1 MMANF
6 NYSVTFPCYNSV
18 EYTKR
23 LLESMKLIGDDL
35 SRVVAV
41 DNNSHDETLEYLKKA
56 GIGKVIA
63 NKKNLGFGTAL
74 TQGILEMQS
83 EWTIVMNN
91 DLIVS
96 ENWIDNLIQSA
107 IDNDLKVIC
116 PALLEGDYDYDLNS
130 KSNQCSL
137 LMDGY
142 VRMGDSHAVCIAIH
156 ESVWHEVG
164 YFRPTP
170 ALFGYED
177 ALFFNELKKN
187 NFDIGVTSSTFLH
200 HFGSVTQNA
209 MRLEMGLDPSDDL
222 SPNKNDLL
230 LCQSWFRRKYDKIH
244 KKNIRKRSAKFEIA
258 KYGNTVRGY
267 RKNGKFLWW

>member
-1 MMANF
+1 MANF
-6 NYSVTFPCYNSV
+6 DYSVTFPCYNSV
-18 EYTKR
+18 EYTKK
-23 LLESMKLIGDDL
+23 LVESMKLAGDDF
-35 SRVVAV
+35 SKVIAV
-41 DNNSHDETLEYLKKA
+41 DNNSHDKTLEYLKKS

-96 ENWIDNLIQSA
+96 ENWIDKLIQSA

-116 PALLEGDYDYDLNS
+116 PALLEGDYDYDLRI
-130 KSNQCSL
+130 KSNQFSS

-177 ALFFNELKKN
+177 ALFFNELKKFN
-187 NFDIGVTSSTFLH
+187 YGIGVTSAAFLH
-200 HFGSVTQNA
+200 HFGSITQNA
-209 MRLEMGLDPSDDL
+209 MRLEMGLSPSDDL
-222 SPNKNDLL
+222 SPNKNDKL
-230 LCQSWFRRKYDKIH
+230 LCQSWLKRKSDKI
-244 KKNIRKRSAKFEIA
+244 KKKKLRKKSAIKEKKLYEI
-258 KYGNTVRGY
+258 TVRGY
-267 RKNGKFLWW
+267 RSNNKFLWW